1 MKKIWDHAIELKE
14 RFILQK
20 EKMRP
25 SKLFQIVPV
34 LFIEKIIVRNI

>member
-1 MKKIWDHAIELKE
+1 MGSCNRIEGEVHTTKK
-14 RFILQK
+14 
-20 EKMRP
+20 KMRP